1 MDVKRCINVRM
12 WSDSWF
18 EGLPPDFKLVWVYLL
33 TNEYTNMLGVYELS
47 LKRIAYDTGLDKET
61 LSKAFEGFAKDSKA
75 FYLFDK
81 WVVLPNFLKNQAL
94 NPNMLKSAMQIYR
107 NLPKELKETVIFDGS
122 QTTRLEVVK
131 PFQSLSKDSE
141 TLSNH
146 SETLSKDCQTLSEKE
161 IEKEKEIEIEKEN
174 IRSLNQTSLSDSN
187 ESDAEFVEVEEVEDF
202 RPNSREKNN
211 YTAIVQ
217 MYNEICVSL
226 PRIIKT
232 SKQRKKA
239 INARLKSYTIEEIKR
254 CFELAEASDF
264 LKGSNNSNWSA
275 DFDWLMKDGNIAKV
289 LDGKYQNKTQNYGRN
304 YENIRFVNPT
314 QCTAGEEAGRTGG
327 LDADPNLAWLA
338 DIPIGCK

>member
-12 WSDSWF
+12 CSDSWF

-47 LKRIAYDTGLDKET
+47 LKRISYDTGLDKET

-94 NPNMLKSAMQIYR
+94 NPNMLKSATQIYR
-107 NLPKELKETVIFDGS
+107 NLPKELKEAVIFDGS
-122 QTTRLEVVK
+122 QTSRLEVVK
-131 PFQSLSKDSE
+131 PFQRLSKD
-141 TLSNH
+141 

-161 IEKEKEIEIEKEN
+161 IEKEIEIEKEN
-174 IRSLNQTSLSDSN
+174 IRSLNQTSLSD
-187 ESDAEFVEVEEVEDF
+187 AEIVEAEEIEDF
-202 RPNSREKNN
+202 RPNNREKNN
-211 YTAIVQ
+211 YKEIVQ
-217 MYNEICVSL
+217 MYNQICISFPAVTKISE
-226 PRIIKT
+226 K
-232 SKQRKKA
+232 RKKA
-239 INARLKSYTIEEIKR
+239 ISARLKSYTIEEIRR
-254 CFELAEASDF
+254 CFELAESSDF
-264 LKGSNNSNWSA
+264 LKGANNRNWKA
-275 DFDWLMKDGNIAKV
+275 DFDWLMRDSNIAKV
-289 LDGKYQNKTQNYGRN
+289 LDGKYQNKNDYGRN
-304 YENIRFVNPT
+304 YENIRFVKPT

>member
-61 LSKAFEGFAKDSKA
+61 LSKAFEAFAKDSKA

-81 WVVLPNFLKNQAL
+81 WVVLPNFLKNQSL

-107 NLPKELKETVIFDGS
+107 NLPKELKEIVLFDGS
-122 QTTRLEVVK
+122 QTTRLEIVK
-131 PFQSLSKDSE
+131 PFQSLSKD
-141 TLSNH
+141 

-161 IEKEKEIEIEKEN
+161 IEKEIEIEKEN
-174 IRSLNQTSLSDSN
+174 IRSLNQTSLSDSH
-187 ESDAEFVEVEEVEDF
+187 ESDAEFVEVEEVEEF
-202 RPNSREKNN
+202 KPNNREKNN

-217 MYNEICVSL
+217 MYNEICKSFPAVTKISE
-226 PRIIKT
+226 K
-232 SKQRKKA
+232 RKKA
-239 INARLKSYTIEEIKR
+239 ISARLKSYTIEEIR
-254 CFELAEASDF
+254 ICFELAESSDF
-264 LKGSNNSNWSA
+264 LKGANNRNWKA
-275 DFDWLMKDGNIAKV
+275 DFDWLMCDSNIAKV
-289 LDGKYQNKTQNYGRN
+289 LDGKYQNKNGRN

>member
-47 LKRIAYDTGLDKET
+47 LKRIAYDTGLEKET

-94 NPNMLKSAMQIYR
+94 NPNMLKSATQIYR
-107 NLPKELKETVIFDGS
+107 NLPKELKDIVLFDGS
-122 QTTRLEVVK
+122 QSSRLEVVK
-131 PFQSLSKDSE
+131 PFQSLSNHSE

-174 IRSLNQTSLSDSN
+174 IRTFKQSSLSDSS
-187 ESDAEFVEVEEVEDF
+187 ESDPEFVEVEEVEDF
-202 RPNSREKNN
+202 KPNNREKNN

-217 MYNEICVSL
+217 MYNEICKSFPAVTKISE
-226 PRIIKT
+226 K
-232 SKQRKKA
+232 RKKA
-239 INARLKSYTIEEIKR
+239 ISARLKSYTVEELRK

-264 LKGSNNSNWSA
+264 LKGANNRNWKA
-275 DFDWLMKDGNIAKV
+275 DFDWLMCDSNLAKV
-289 LDGKYQNKTQNYGRN
+289 LDLKYQNKNDNGRN
-304 YENIRFVNPT
+304 YENIRFTPPPGPGVAGQGGART
-314 QCTAGEEAGRTGG
+314 QTTDTGTNY
-327 LDADPNLAWLA
+327 DWLN
-338 DIPIGCK
+338 DLPPIGC